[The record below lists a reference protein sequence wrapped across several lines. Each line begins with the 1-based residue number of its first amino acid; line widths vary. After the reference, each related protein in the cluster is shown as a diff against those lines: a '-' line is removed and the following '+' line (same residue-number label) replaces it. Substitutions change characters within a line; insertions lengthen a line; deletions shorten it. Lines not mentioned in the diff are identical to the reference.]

1 MRLLCTIFEISFSS
15 FYAWKRAETHL
26 MSETKVKLTEQIKEV
41 FEEHRKR
48 YGAIRISK
56 ELQAQGV
63 KIGRHQASTLMK
75 KQGLVAIQRQRP
87 TV

>member
-1 MRLLCTIFEISFSS
+1 
-15 FYAWKRAETHL
+15 
-26 MSETKVKLTEQIKEV
+26 MSETKVTLTEQIKEV

-87 TV
+87 TVEKFHA

>member
-1 MRLLCTIFEISFSS
+1 
-15 FYAWKRAETHL
+15 
-26 MSETKVKLTEQIKEV
+26 MSQIKVKLTEQVKEV

-63 KIGRHQASTLMK
+63 KIGRHQVRTLMK
-75 KQGLVAIQRQRP
+75 KQGLVVFNRKVLYLKRPIQII
-87 TV
+87 VLDVVLIYY